1 MNTVGNITKYD
12 GVMIHNP
19 FCKRSF
25 DTFQQKKM
33 DSFRGNEI
41 QEVRTIR
48 PTCTSYCGC
57 RRVVWL

>member
-25 DTFQQKKM
+25 DTFQQKKWTVLEETRYKKSEPL
-33 DSFRGNEI
+33 DLH
-41 QEVRTIR
+41 VRLIVDVGEL
-48 PTCTSYCGC
+48 YD
-57 RRVVWL
+57 